1 MIGQISFTY
10 MKRPMLADLSDDM
23 TWVCEDELVEKVLN
37 TFFGAESPYSPGDG
51 EEGAFRLATAAEF
64 FHGKVS
70 IKQKP
75 RVYPPGVLF

>member
-1 MIGQISFTY
+1 MIGQITY
-10 MKRPMLADLSDDM
+10 FDQDREIVADLHDDM
-23 TWVCEDELVEKVLN
+23 TWVCEDKMTEKVLN